1 MESGTFKYEGERND
15 YLLHYE
21 HVFGN
26 AFERGGKS
34 VLWSVG
40 ETLCRKLKGEQV
52 ITLQMEQ
59 QLKARNINVMQAQL
73 LCCHFK
79 AKEAEAC
86 KVQFNCLEDSESDS
100 YD

>member
-1 MESGTFKYEGERND
+1 MIICYIMNMCLVMFLREEESQCCG
-15 YLLHYE
+15 
-21 HVFGN
+21 
-26 AFERGGKS
+26 
-34 VLWSVG
+34 VLVKH
-40 ETLCRKLKGEQV
+40 CRKLKGEQV
-52 ITLQMEQ
+52 ITLQMVQ
-59 QLKARNINVMQAQL
+59 QLKAKNINVIQAQL